1 MNKQSPDPKQREQMF
16 ADFRV
21 ELDQKFANEIQ
32 QHEAKMTKLGFVF
45 LGVFLGVIAIA
56 AFLP

>member
-1 MNKQSPDPKQREQMF
+1 MSNQFPSPSDKEQAFDSFRE
-16 ADFRV
+16 
-21 ELDQKFANEIQ
+21 ELDDLVETAID

-45 LGVFLGVIAIA
+45 LAIFVSVIAIA